1 MGFLFFFSLFYYGPH
16 FLTCTVE
23 DGAHNIGKEIKE
35 AEGAIETQAL
45 DSGQARGT
53 HVHLQLPVDGY
64 GGSWAQ

>member
-1 MGFLFFFSLFYYGPH
+1 M
-16 FLTCTVE
+16 E
-23 DGAHNIGKEIKE
+23 NGAHNISKEIKG
-35 AEGAIETQAL
+35 AEGASETQAL